1 MAKAP
6 RMKMDRQW
14 QNIGANAYRSRI
26 PLERILTGR
35 PSIDALIR
43 EGWDRVDHAIPR
55 ALNRAGFE
63 VIPND

>member
-26 PLERILTGR
+26 PLERVLTSR

-43 EGWDRVDHAIPR
+43 EGWGKAERSADPLRSRIDK
-55 ALNRAGFE
+55 ALLFQ
-63 VIPND
+63 P